1 MLCVRSRE
9 FQNTPEVVQDRSR
22 FILKPLPPSRRP
34 GPILPH
40 PGPRFP
46 HLLSEGGGL
55 NAVPLPPQV
64 FRVLGISSS
73 GQVGWT
79 VVPQGTQDRAILVEP
94 ASVNPRASLPTEDPW
109 VA

>member
-1 MLCVRSRE
+1 MLCVRSLE
-9 FQNTPEVVQDRSR
+9 FQNTSEVVQDTSR
-22 FILKPLPPSRRP
+22 LVLKPLPPSGSP
-34 GPILPH
+34 GPVLPH

-64 FRVLGISSS
+64 FRVLGISRS
-73 GQVGWT
+73 GQVGWI
-79 VVPQGTQDRAILVEP
+79 VVPQGTQDRAILVGP
-94 ASVNPRASLPTEDPW
+94 ASVNPRAKLPAEDPW